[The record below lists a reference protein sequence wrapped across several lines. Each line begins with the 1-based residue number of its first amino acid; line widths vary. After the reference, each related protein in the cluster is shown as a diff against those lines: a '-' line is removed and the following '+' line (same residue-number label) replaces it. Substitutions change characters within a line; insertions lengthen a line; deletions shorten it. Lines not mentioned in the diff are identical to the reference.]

1 MYYVVTGKGEVSSHA
16 RGLVKKTVAVLEGL
30 SLFSEIDIQF
40 VGAADLQQYYRRA
53 TDAATASFQ
62 FKNRITLPSISSVSE
77 AYIGYISTDELLK
90 IVTINP
96 DEPLSSQRINRK
108 LFFDNVRDFD
118 PESEINNQMA
128 GSLKGQSEAFVYR
141 NNGITIVARQGRPTG
156 DNFRIE
162 DYQVVNGCQTS
173 NVVFNERSRLSGSYV
188 PFRLVVSD
196 DISFVR
202 SIIVGTNKQ
211 NPVRDEQ
218 FWALRPFLK
227 DFEEYVRNQAE
238 PRNLYFERREN
249 QYRFEEVPERV
260 RIIDAVSLLKAVVS
274 MFLGMPHRAG
284 RDFRQIKRDFDKTL
298 FLDDHNVKPYHAA
311 AYVYYRLEFLFRTKR
326 IRSEWK
332 RYRTY
337 IMWFIA
343 RRGAGLT
350 SDVSVSDPSIGVIA
364 DKILNYADD
373 ELSLVNDIGDFVG
386 SFERDLASAGLKND
400 RDSLRNDDVLD
411 VAVQLLQGGEKN

>member
-1 MYYVVTGKGEVSSHA
+1 M
-16 RGLVKKTVAVLEGL
+16 EGL
-30 SLFSEIDIQF
+30 SLFSEIEVEF
-40 VGAADLQQYYRRA
+40 VGAAQLQQYYRRA

-62 FKNRITLPSISSVSE
+62 FKNRITLPSISNVSE
-77 AYIGYISTDELLK
+77 AYIGYISTDELLR
-90 IVTINP
+90 IITINP
-96 DEPLSSQRINRK
+96 DEHHSSQRINRK

-128 GSLKGQSEAFVYR
+128 DSLISQSEAFVYR
-141 NNGITIVARQGRPTG
+141 NNGITVVARQGRPTG

-173 NVVFNERSRLSGSYV
+173 NVVFNERLRLSGSFV

-196 DISFVR
+196 DVSFVR

-227 DFEEYVRNQAE
+227 DFEEYVRNQPE

-260 RIIDAVSLLKAVVS
+260 RIIDAVALLKAVVS

-284 RDFRQIKRDFDKTL
+284 RDFRQIKREFDKTL

-326 IRSEWK
+326 ISPEWK
-332 RYRTY
+332 RYRIY

-343 RRGAGLT
+343 RRGANLT
-350 SDVSVSDPSIGVIA
+350 TDISVDDQNISIISDR
-364 DKILNYADD
+364 ILNYADD
-373 ELSLVNDIGDFVG
+373 EAALVSDISRFVFQLEGDLG
-386 SFERDLASAGLKND
+386 KAGLKTD
-400 RDSLRNDDVLD
+400 RDALRNDDILA
-411 VAVQLLQGGEKN
+411 VAKSAAQTITSTIFSGQN